1 VIESVLAH
9 VVVQGSG
16 EPWWVWLVNVA
27 LIYLEWI
34 ASYLWSWFERF
45 GWSQFGALIA
55 GFLGLSG
62 LGWYMYFWLRREVS
76 APDRASTATPG
87 KYSVWLAD
95 LQGDMKVNGLTPTL
109 FAELS
114 RLFYDNSAFEVR
126 RANVT
131 ISLGSESGSFQALQS
146 GHSNARKELSRR
158 HGTIIVW
165 GVCEDNSKTV
175 SLFVTAPDE
184 AEDKNL
190 NSGNLLDPMS
200 WTPALAQAS
209 KDTFRSLLLKRS
221 AAGPMQT
228 VVVEELRRSAMQVE
242 SQLPPPATR
251 LENLGAAQL
260 AEASANYHHELG
272 RRGENIA
279 DLEKAADRYKQTA
292 AYWRNTSLRRWGSL
306 LSSYGEVVALLA
318 DKEHSFDQL
327 SKAID
332 AYESIKNETSP
343 SNEPQL
349 YAHANYALV
358 DLQYKKGA
366 QKDDE
371 ETLVSAL
378 HSADQALIVWGK
390 EEKHPL
396 VGDIRDRKSAIYLK
410 LYELKDDPEDLEY
423 ASKELSAAA
432 LAWKACEARK
442 NWAESAYQ
450 HILCE
455 YKRARRAWGGFSGY
469 SELLSMAA
477 EWRALFSDLM
487 TMERDRELVELTKTA
502 GRHIARDDPSDENLA
517 ALYEIEY
524 AQEIK
529 EYVSGDSDDK
539 KTSIPLV
546 PLTVLCAAKSIAC
559 SNGNF
564 QKRIDKENISAFRRK
579 LLTAALMVVCDAQ
592 ERGSQSTS
600 AISNLIGSTPPAGID
615 GHGGWKASP
624 DRLVWTVLK
633 GYEAHISG
641 GDCQYYF
648 EDVKMFSNQLG
659 MWYFMS
665 SVKLIWNSD
674 KGIALSEID
683 ALRLFSYCATALVVE

>member
-1 VIESVLAH
+1 MIESLLAY
-9 VVVQGSG
+9 VIVQGSG
-16 EPWWVWLVNVA
+16 EPWWVWLINIV

-34 ASYLWSWFERF
+34 ASYLWSWLERF

-62 LGWYMYFWLRREVS
+62 LGWYMYFWLRREIS

-114 RLFYDNSAFEVR
+114 RLFYDNNTFEVR
-126 RANVT
+126 RTNVT
-131 ISLGSESGSFQALQS
+131 ISLGSENGSFQALQS

-158 HGTIIVW
+158 NGTIIVW

-175 SLFVTAPDE
+175 SLFVTALDE

-221 AAGPMQT
+221 AAGPMQNA
-228 VVVEELRRSAMQVE
+228 VGEELRRSAVQIE
-242 SQLPPPATR
+242 SQLPPAVIK
-251 LENLGAAQL
+251 LEDLGAAQL

-272 RRGENIA
+272 RRGENVE

-292 AYWRNTSLRRWGSL
+292 AYWRNRSLRRWGSL

-318 DKEHSFDQL
+318 NKEHSFDQL

-349 YAHANYALV
+349 YARANYALV

-371 ETLVSAL
+371 ETLVNAL

-423 ASKELSAAA
+423 ASKELSAAV
-432 LAWKACEARK
+432 LAWKDCEARK

-450 HILCE
+450 QILCE
-455 YKRARRAWGGFSGY
+455 EKRVRRAWGGFRGY

-487 TMERDRELVELTKTA
+487 MMERDRELLELIKTA
-502 GRHIARDDPSDENLA
+502 GRHIARDDPSDANLA

-524 AQEIK
+524 AQEIT
-529 EYVSGDSDDK
+529 EYISGDSDENK
-539 KTSIPLV
+539 KSIPLV

-559 SNGNF
+559 SNDNF
-564 QKRIDKENISAFRRK
+564 QKRIDKENMPLFGKK
-579 LLTAALMVVCDAQ
+579 LLSAALMIVSDAQ
-592 ERGSQSTS
+592 ERSSRSTS
-600 AISNLIGSTPPAGID
+600 AISNLIGSVLPPGID
-615 GHGGWKASP
+615 GHGGWKATP

-633 GYEAHISG
+633 GYVAHMDG
-641 GDCQYYF
+641 GNSRYYF
-648 EDVKMFSNQLG
+648 EDVEMFSNQLG
-659 MWYFMS
+659 MQFFISFVELMGS
-665 SVKLIWNSD
+665 SD
-674 KGIALSEID
+674 KGIVLSEIN